1 MVQQLAY
8 LGVKRYTVMDHDLI
22 EDTNLNRLVGASVKD
37 LDPPVSKIANSTRM
51 IRSIRHE
58 EDRSIKSIA
67 QRFPSEECIKAL
79 EEVDIIF
86 GCVDSDGPRLIL
98 TEFSSAYEKPYFD
111 LATEVHPQY
120 KTFGGRIFCSIPGRS
135 CLHCRGE
142 LSIEE
147 IRRDLQSDA
156 EAREDETIYGVDRSA
171 LNGSGPSVV
180 SINGIIASYAVN
192 EFMVYVT
199 GIQEPKE
206 LLVYDGSLSIVKNN
220 RDARSNNCY
229 YCTFV
234 KGMKGQA
241 NIERYIPAKKEIDT
255 LPK

>member
-8 LGVKRYTVMDHDLI
+8 LGVRRFTVIDDDLI
-22 EDTNLNRLVGASVKD
+22 ENTNLNRLVGATVKD
-37 LDPPVSKIANSTRM
+37 LDPPISKITSAVRM
-51 IRSIRHE
+51 IRSIRPE
-58 EDRSIKSIA
+58 EDRLIKSIEH
-67 QRFPSEECIKAL
+67 RFPSKEGIKAL
-79 EEVDIIF
+79 EEVDVIF

-111 LATEVHPQY
+111 LATEIHPQY

-135 CLHCRGE
+135 CLHCRSE

-147 IRRDLQSDA
+147 IRRDLQTDA
-156 EAREDETIYGVDRSA
+156 EAREDKAIYGVHRSA

-206 LLVYDGSLSIVKNN
+206 FLIYDGTLSIVKNN
-220 RDARSNNCY
+220 KDAREKNCY
-229 YCTFV
+229 YCTDV

-241 NIERYIPAKKEIDT
+241 NIERYI
-255 LPK
+255 